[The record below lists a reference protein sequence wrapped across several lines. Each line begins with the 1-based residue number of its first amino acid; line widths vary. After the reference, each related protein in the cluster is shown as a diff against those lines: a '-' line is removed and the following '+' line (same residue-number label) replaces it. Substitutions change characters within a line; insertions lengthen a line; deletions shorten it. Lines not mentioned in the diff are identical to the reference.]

1 MEAGQEV
8 GSVPFPDSK
17 LTLLVAGSQLTGS
30 ETLVLL
36 KGHWY
41 LEREVEAVVSESSEI
56 AGEVEEKMLEL
67 SE

>member
-1 MEAGQEV
+1 MV
-8 GSVPFPDSK
+8 DSVVLSDSK

-36 KGHWY
+36 EGRWY
-41 LEREVEAVVSESSEI
+41 LEREVEAVVSESSEF
-56 AGEVEEKMLEL
+56 AGDVVENGLEL